1 MTLDLFSRKV
11 VAYRV
16 SLKNS
21 TYLIISTFQQAF
33 QNRNAPQSLIF
44 HSDQGAQ
51 YISKTLCKLLR
62 INKLDQSFSAPSQPH
77 DNAVMESS
85 FSFMKR
91 EGIYRTQYST
101 LNYKMPDQFF
111 AFSCDLA
118 GVILTHH
125 PSRLECCS
133 PRKPG
138 VASWGCFL
146 IVPTSPAI
154 LERVVFSGVNL
165 MALDL

>member
-101 LNYKMPDQFF
+101 AFYKVPYNMTVNFVE
-111 AFSCDLA
+111 SCREKKDA
-118 GVILTHH
+118 QTTT
-125 PSRLECCS
+125 RLS
-133 PRKPG
+133 ALFGKY
-138 VASWGCFL
+138 VAVED
-146 IVPTSPAI
+146 VPLAI
-154 LERVVFSGVNL
+154 LR
-165 MALDL
+165 A